1 MTSPSPNPDTVLS
14 TLPII
19 PSVDEIPKVA
29 EWLDLLAEQ
38 DDWPPALGFG
48 LNLSVEEALANVIS
62 HGFEKFDSP
71 PQIRLEYLRLPA
83 GEIAIRV
90 VDNGRPFDPTAI
102 QSPEMA
108 ESVEGAKIGGHGVRL
123 MRHFL
128 SSISYARVGEENQL
142 TLVAAKK
149 SA

>member
-1 MTSPSPNPDTVLS
+1 MTSPSPHPDTVLS
-14 TLPII
+14 TLPIV

-62 HGFEKFDSP
+62 HGFAHFDGAP
-71 PQIRLEYLRLPA
+71 RIRLEYLRMA
-83 GEIAIRV
+83 QGQVAIRV

-102 QSPEMA
+102 RSPDMA
-108 ESVEGAKIGGHGVRL
+108 ESVEGAEIGGHGVRL

-128 SSISYARVGEENQL
+128 ESISYARVGEENQL
-142 TLVAAKK
+142 TLVSAAKT
-149 SA
+149 A